1 MRRLLL
7 ASTSPWRRQM
17 LHAAGV
23 DATGIAPGVTEETTV
38 VDPIARA
45 IELGQRKAHAVFAA
59 HPDALVIGA
68 DQVVTDGVS
77 IWGKPR
83 GAADH
88 LARLQ
93 DMRGASHDLITGWC
107 VLSADGE
114 HTGHAVTTMHVRPDL
129 SDEELGAYVA
139 SGEGSGCAGGYAAE
153 AQGGFLF
160 ERVDG
165 DWNNVIGLPL
175 FQLLTVLRAQGWRY
189 TGPV

>member
-1 MRRLLL
+1 MRTLLL
-7 ASTSPWRRQM
+7 ASTSQWRRQM
-17 LHAAGV
+17 LRSAGV
-23 DATGIAPGVTEETTV
+23 QAVGIAPGVTEESTV
-38 VDPIARA
+38 ADPVARA
-45 IELGQRKAHAVFAA
+45 IELAQRKAHAVFAT

-68 DQVVTDGVS
+68 DQVVTDGAE

-83 GAADH
+83 GDSDH

-93 DMRGASHDLITGWC
+93 RMRGVSHDLVTGWC

-114 HTGHAVTTMHVRPDL
+114 TTGHASTTMHVRSDL
-129 SDEELGAYVA
+129 TNEELEAYVA

-175 FQLLTVLRAQGWRY
+175 FQLLTVLRAHGWRY
-189 TGPV
+189 TARV